1 MKRFPDGML
10 NVRTMDR
17 NEVQLAIDWAAA
29 EGWNPGIHDAEC
41 FYFADPHGFFLADY
55 EGQPVGCVSAVR
67 YDNTFAFVGLYLVKP
82 EFRGQGIGSALADR
96 VFKYLEGVESIG
108 NDAVIEQQDNY
119 TRYGFGMAHRNV
131 RYRGTS
137 INCEPDSTGIV
148 ELGEFS
154 FYELLRYDRTMFPTP
169 RTQFLRCWISQ
180 PGGAALG
187 FTRGQGLLGYGV
199 MRKCRQG
206 YKIGPLFAD
215 NEEVAE
221 ALFNALTARAGKEEF
236 YLDIPEPNPGAMAL
250 VKRHNLEPVF
260 ETGRMFIG
268 KPPVIPMSKLF
279 GISTFE
285 LG

>member
-1 MKRFPDGML
+1 
-10 NVRTMDR
+10 
-17 NEVQLAIDWAAA
+17 
-29 EGWNPGIHDAEC
+29 
-41 FYFADPHGFFLADY
+41 
-55 EGQPVGCVSAVR
+55 
-67 YDNTFAFVGLYLVKP
+67 
-82 EFRGQGIGSALADR
+82 
-96 VFKYLEGVESIG
+96 
-108 NDAVIEQQDNY
+108 
-119 TRYGFGMAHRNV
+119 
-131 RYRGTS
+131 
-137 INCEPDSTGIV
+137 
-148 ELGEFS
+148 
-154 FYELLRYDRTMFPTP
+154 
-169 RTQFLRCWISQ
+169 
-180 PGGAALG
+180 
-187 FTRGQGLLGYGV
+187 